1 LHEESRPYEIS
12 HYQLGVSAYRRISV
26 PAASWL
32 KIIRQAGDAMNKSA
46 DDPSP
51 QLKELPTRLSE
62 TIESARAAIAKADS
76 AALHAMRNVAS
87 SAEDYVRENP
97 WVAIG
102 VIAGVAASVGF
113 LAGYMAA
120 PQRSMMGMLRRR

>member
-1 LHEESRPYEIS
+1 MSKSEELQQLSGQVAGLIS
-12 HYQLGVSAYRRISV
+12 K
-26 PAASWL
+26 AA
-32 KIIRQAGDAMNKSA
+32 A
-46 DDPSP
+46 DPSP
-51 QLKELPTRLSE
+51 QLKELRTRVSD

-76 AALHAMRNVAS
+76 AALDAIKNVAGT
-87 SAEDYVRENP
+87 ADQYVRENP

-120 PQRSMMGMLRRR
+120 PQRSMMGMLRR

>member
-1 LHEESRPYEIS
+1 MNESQEPQ
-12 HYQLGVSAYRRISV
+12 QLRGHAEGLMSKLDSA
-26 PAASWL
+26 
-32 KIIRQAGDAMNKSA
+32 K
-46 DDPSP
+46 
-51 QLKELPTRLSE
+51 T
-62 TIESARAAIAKADS
+62 AIAQADA
-76 AALHAMRNVAS
+76 AALHAIRNVAS

-120 PQRSMMGMLRRR
+120 PRRSMMGMLRR